1 MLHYKSLL
9 KGRIFKNRKI
19 KSSFLIEDRKESF
32 QTSNNTLL
40 KREESNKL
48 KKKGS
53 TSIKIIS
60 KKSSEKI
67 NLNNIN
73 NIDEDQFLSE
83 DYEDLFFYFLLQ
95 TQGIEYF

>member
-40 KREESNKL
+40 KREESNKI
-48 KKKGS
+48 KKKV
-53 TSIKIIS
+53 
-60 KKSSEKI
+60 
-67 NLNNIN
+67 
-73 NIDEDQFLSE
+73 QH
-83 DYEDLFFYFLLQ
+83 Q
-95 TQGIEYF
+95 